1 MPSNLNPLARE
12 FIPRAVSA
20 PAEYNAS
27 STSQKYSLAQ
37 RLRQQRQAQQ
47 KQRDWGIV
55 EGQVRR
61 KQGKQRQG
69 PLILGRSTGQVPRTW
84 KPHWDEESGW
94 QYSSSY
100 PYQYAQGIGDRRRN
114 EENAGGWEVYQ
125 ASSAEEYKAIEVEAV
140 WRKFGAMLSLER
152 AFDGGYYGEYIAG
165 EKLRCYEVEQ
175 RGLRMGFNEG
185 QRAAYQ
191 LSESGFLLHPSQFL
205 SLSLRCNGTD
215 YL

>member
-27 STSQKYSLAQ
+27 STSNKYSLAQ
-37 RLRQQRQAQQ
+37 RLSQ
-47 KQRDWGIV
+47 QRDWGIV

-69 PLILGRSTGQVPRTW
+69 PVILGRSTSQVPRTW
-84 KPHWDEESGW
+84 KPHWDEGSGW

-140 WRKFGAMLSLER
+140 WRKYGAILSLER
-152 AFDGGYYGEYIAG
+152 AFDGGYYGEYIAE

-175 RGLRMGFNEG
+175 R
-185 QRAAYQ
+185 
-191 LSESGFLLHPSQFL
+191 
-205 SLSLRCNGTD
+205 
-215 YL
+215 